1 MSQLLLKHVV
11 LNGAITDV
19 LIDNGKF
26 VQIGSDIPSTAEK
39 VINGNGHL
47 AICPAFYNTHTHSAM
62 TLLRGYAD
70 DLELFTWLN
79 DYIWPAEAKLTFED
93 VYAGAKLAVLE
104 MIKGG
109 SVFLNDSYWHPWA
122 MAQAA
127 MEMGIRAEVGLLSLS
142 GVAME
147 DVKQEQNEQ
156 LWDNRKQLPD
166 WVCISCAPHAIY
178 TVHEKRLLE
187 IGEFARQENLR
198 IHIHAAETAKEFND
212 CLDAHGKT
220 PIGYLHQLGLLSPQ
234 TILAHCVHLTDDDRS
249 LIAETGAVI
258 SHMPVSNQKLCSGI
272 FDFTAALD
280 AGCKVTIGTDGCSSN
295 NNLSMF
301 DEMKCAALS
310 AKVKTGNPTC
320 GKDVDIYRAAT
331 ISGADAFNINA
342 GEIAV
347 GKEADA
353 ILIEL
358 DHPQMVGD
366 YNLISNMV
374 YSADT
379 SVVDTTICRGNVL
392 MEHRVVAGES
402 EIISAARAVCR
413 KLSGR

>member
-1 MSQLLLKHVV
+1 
-11 LNGAITDV
+11 
-19 LIDNGKF
+19 
-26 VQIGSDIPSTAEK
+26 
-39 VINGNGHL
+39 
-47 AICPAFYNTHTHSAM
+47 
-62 TLLRGYAD
+62 
-70 DLELFTWLN
+70 
-79 DYIWPAEAKLTFED
+79 
-93 VYAGAKLAVLE
+93 
-104 MIKGG
+104 
-109 SVFLNDSYWHPWA
+109 
-122 MAQAA
+122 
-127 MEMGIRAEVGLLSLS
+127 
-142 GVAME
+142 
-147 DVKQEQNEQ
+147 
-156 LWDNRKQLPD
+156 
-166 WVCISCAPHAIY
+166 
-178 TVHEKRLLE
+178 
-187 IGEFARQENLR
+187 
-198 IHIHAAETAKEFND
+198 
-212 CLDAHGKT
+212 
-220 PIGYLHQLGLLSPQ
+220 LGLLSPQ

-272 FDFTAALD
+272 LDFTAALD

-379 SVVDTTICRGNVL
+379 SVVDTTICRGKVL